1 MAPKL
6 KGLGRGLDA
15 LLMPE
20 PARVDALA
28 GASGLAMVAL
38 DQLVAGRYQPRSR
51 FDEATLADLAA
62 SIKTQGL
69 MQPIVVRQ
77 LADGRHEIIAGERR
91 FRAARLAG
99 LDRVPVIVREVDD
112 ATALTLALIENL
124 QRQDLNP
131 IEEAQGL
138 RRLIDEFG
146 FTHEQAAQ
154 AVGKSRS
161 AVTNL
166 LRLLDLAEPVRERLI
181 AGTLE
186 AGAARA
192 LATLP
197 RDRQVL
203 LAERI
208 AIQGLSVRA
217 VEALVKAE
225 GEGRAETGRSSGR
238 SSGKRSA
245 HGGRAPHS
253 SEVTDPDLAR
263 LETELSDALGTYVAL
278 RHQASGQGELVIRY
292 ADLEQLD
299 GILARLRGTH
309 TS

>member
-20 PARVDALA
+20 PTKVDAPT
-28 GASGLAMVAL
+28 GASGLATLAL

-51 FDEATLADLAA
+51 FDDAALAELAA
-62 SIKTQGL
+62 SIKAQGL
-69 MQPIVVRQ
+69 MQPIVVRRIE
-77 LADGRHEIIAGERR
+77 DGRHEIIAGERR

-99 LDRVPVIVREVDD
+99 LERVPVIVREVDD

-138 RRLIDEFG
+138 KRLIDEFG
-146 FTHEQAAQ
+146 FTHEQAGE

-161 AVTNL
+161 AVSNL
-166 LRLLDLAEPVRERLI
+166 LRLLDLAEPVRERLL

-197 RDRQVL
+197 RDRQIL

-225 GEGRAETGRSSGR
+225 AATAAAGAPGPGGTKPRARKADDE
-238 SSGKRSA
+238 
-245 HGGRAPHS
+245 PI
-253 SEVTDPDLAR
+253 DPDLAR
-263 LETELSDALGTYVAL
+263 LETELSDALGTYVSL
-278 RHQASGQGELVIRY
+278 RHQRGGQGELVIRY
-292 ADLEQLD
+292 ADLDQLD
-299 GILARLRGTH
+299 GILARLRSG
-309 TS
+309 

>member
-20 PARVDALA
+20 PARVDAPSAGLTTLPLA
-28 GASGLAMVAL
+28 NLT
-38 DQLVAGRYQPRSR
+38 AGRYQPRRR
-51 FDEATLADLAA
+51 FDDASLAELAE
-62 SIKTQGL
+62 SIRTQGL
-69 MQPIVVRQ
+69 MQPIVVRP
-77 LADGRHEIIAGERR
+77 LSAGRHEIIAGERR

-99 LDRVPVIVREVDD
+99 LEQVPVIVRDVDD

-124 QRQDLNP
+124 QRQDLNA
-131 IEEAQGL
+131 IEEAEGL
-138 RRLIDEFG
+138 ARLIREFG

-161 AVTNL
+161 AVSNL
-166 LRLLDLAEPVRERLI
+166 LRLLDLAEAVRDRVA

-197 RDRQVL
+197 KDRQVL

-217 VEALVKAE
+217 VETMVKNEHA
-225 GEGRAETGRSSGR
+225 A
-238 SSGKRSA
+238 SA
-245 HGGRAPHS
+245 RGGRRKATDGAA
-253 SEVTDPDLAR
+253 VRDPDLER
-263 LETELSDALGTYVAL
+263 LETEIADALGTYVSI
-278 RHQASGQGELVIRY
+278 RHQPNGQGELIIRY

-299 GILARLRGTH
+299 GLLARLRTPP
-309 TS
+309 S

>member
-20 PARVDALA
+20 PARVDAPA
-28 GASGLAMVAL
+28 GTGGLATLAL
-38 DQLVAGRYQPRSR
+38 DQLVAGRYQPRHR
-51 FDEATLADLAA
+51 FDEAALADLAA
-62 SIKTQGL
+62 SIRTQGL
-69 MQPIVVRQ
+69 MQPIVVRR

-99 LDRVPVIVREVDD
+99 LERVPVIVREVDD

-131 IEEAQGL
+131 IEEAHGL
-138 RRLIDEFG
+138 RRLIDDFG

-225 GEGRAETGRSSGR
+225 GEGTPAAGGRGGR
-238 SSGKRSA
+238 PSGKRGA
-245 HGGRAPHS
+245 S
-253 SEVTDPDLAR
+253 SHRSDDATDPDLAR
-263 LETELSDALGTYVAL
+263 LETELSDTLGTYVTL
-278 RHQASGQGELVIRY
+278 RHQSGGQGELVIRY

-299 GILARLRGTH
+299 GILARLRGPAVQ
-309 TS
+309 